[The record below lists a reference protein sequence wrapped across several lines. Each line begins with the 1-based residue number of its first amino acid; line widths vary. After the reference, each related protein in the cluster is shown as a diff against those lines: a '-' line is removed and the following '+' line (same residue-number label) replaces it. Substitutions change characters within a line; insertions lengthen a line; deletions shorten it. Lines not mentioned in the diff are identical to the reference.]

1 MRDRLLRCHGVES
14 HESLLNAIEIRD
26 ALRVDISNDLRD
38 AERKF
43 LLLLRFTLG
52 EKVANAP
59 LDLVVALV
67 RSADSIL
74 LHAGLSARRFQL
86 SQPSVEGSQREL
98 RIVRLCFR

>member
-1 MRDRLLRCHGVES
+1 MRDRLLCCHGVES
-14 HESLLNAIEIRD
+14 AESLLNGMEIRD

-52 EKVANAP
+52 EKVAHAP
-59 LDLVVALV
+59 HDLVVALL
-67 RSADSIL
+67 RAAESSL
-74 LHAGLSARRFQL
+74 LHAGRSARRFQL

-98 RIVRLCFR
+98 RIVR